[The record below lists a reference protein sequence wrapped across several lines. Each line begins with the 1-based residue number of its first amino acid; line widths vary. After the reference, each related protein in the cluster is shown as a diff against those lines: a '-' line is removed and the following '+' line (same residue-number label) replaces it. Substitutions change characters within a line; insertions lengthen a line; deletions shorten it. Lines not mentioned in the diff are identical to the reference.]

1 MSGDK
6 KHLEHYSEQVV
17 LFDGQAISFPRDES
31 HPRQNDDL
39 AAGDAIEVKSVVDD
53 QNVTEFDE
61 YGIPLGKFAIY
72 MIFQNTFKIHPIFDS
87 VLSKIMHADTNGHF
101 VMQASRDS
109 LKTDILI
116 CRIRNSIKQELC
128 HNPLE
133 LCPSAQKVLSRVHFI
148 PRVRSDKLKNVLQ
161 RGTVILHPFPFGG
174 SKTASDAF
182 NAGIPL
188 VTYPQKYLR
197 GE

>member
-1 MSGDK
+1 MSGDLN
-6 KHLEHYSEQVV
+6 HLEHYSEQVV

-31 HPRQNDDL
+31 HPRQDDNL
-39 AAGDAIEVKSVVDD
+39 AAGDAIKVTSVVDSQD
-53 QNVTEFDE
+53 ITEFDK
-61 YGIPLGKFAIY
+61 YGIPIGNFAIY
-72 MIFQNTFKIHPIFDS
+72 MIFQNAFKIHPIFDS
-87 VLSKIMHADTNGHF
+87 VILNIMHADTNGHF
-101 VMQASRDS
+101 VLQASRDS
-109 LKTDILI
+109 LKTELLI
-116 CRIRNSIKQELC
+116 CRIRDSIKHKLC

-133 LCPSAQKVLSRVHFI
+133 LCSSAQKILSRVHFI
-148 PRVRSDKLKNVLQ
+148 PRVRSDKLKAVLQ
-161 RGTVILHPFPFGG
+161 RSTVILHPFPFGG